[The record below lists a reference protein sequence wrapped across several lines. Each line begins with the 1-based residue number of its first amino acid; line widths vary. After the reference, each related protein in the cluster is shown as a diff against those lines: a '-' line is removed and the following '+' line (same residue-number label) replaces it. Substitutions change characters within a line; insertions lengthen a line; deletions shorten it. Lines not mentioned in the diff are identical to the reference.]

1 VAVGLTVEEVLWLIR
16 ERQAEV
22 HIEMVSAIW
31 AVDLTLPETFL
42 PIVVIPS
49 PLKAALLAGVPQ
61 LETVPIVHDNLQMA
75 EEELFLDSLALA
87 AEEE

>member
-1 VAVGLTVEEVLWLIR
+1 MAVGLTAEEALWLIH

-42 PIVVIPS
+42 PIVAIPS
-49 PLKAALLAGVPQ
+49 PLKAALLAGGG
-61 LETVPIVHDNLQMA
+61 
-75 EEELFLDSLALA
+75 
-87 AEEE
+87 

>member
-1 VAVGLTVEEVLWLIR
+1 MAVGSTAEEAPWLIH

-42 PIVVIPS
+42 PIVAIPS
-49 PLKAALLAGVPQ
+49 PLKAALLAGGG
-61 LETVPIVHDNLQMA
+61 
-75 EEELFLDSLALA
+75 
-87 AEEE
+87 

>member
-1 VAVGLTVEEVLWLIR
+1 VAVGLTAEEAPWLIH

-42 PIVVIPS
+42 PIVAIPS
-49 PLKAALLAGVPQ
+49 PLKAALLAGGG
-61 LETVPIVHDNLQMA
+61 
-75 EEELFLDSLALA
+75 
-87 AEEE
+87 

>member
-1 VAVGLTVEEVLWLIR
+1 VVVGLTAEEVLWLIH

-22 HIEMVSAIW
+22 HIEMVLVIW

-49 PLKAALLAGVPQ
+49 PLKVALLAGVPQ
-61 LETVPIVHDNLQMA
+61 LETVPIAHDNLQMA
-75 EEELFLDSLALA
+75 EEELFLDSLALV